1 MLTRKVNTFK
11 TLCCCILLHI
21 FLFLPVCIFSP
32 FNDDSPP
39 CKVYFFWLTIC
50 QLFMSTCR
58 QILHVN
64 RPSTIYI
71 AMFSAF
77 QTHIHRFLCKS
88 GYAGNS
94 LYLPVLFSSYTYIH
108 TLFEKSFL
116 PTGSVKMFRN
126 LSLTYFVI
134 I

>member
-50 QLFMSTCR
+50 QIFMSTCR

-108 TLFEKSFL
+108 CLKSHFSRL
-116 PTGSVKMFRN
+116 AVSKCSVI
-126 LSLTYFVI
+126 YH
-134 I
+134 